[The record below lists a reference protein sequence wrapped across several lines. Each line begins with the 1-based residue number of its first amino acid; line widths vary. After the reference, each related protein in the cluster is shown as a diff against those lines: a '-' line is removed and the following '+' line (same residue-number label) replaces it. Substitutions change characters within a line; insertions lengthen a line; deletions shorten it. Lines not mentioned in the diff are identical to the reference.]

1 MHLHKIFY
9 ALYEY
14 EDGTTFATST
24 IQKITANRFVL
35 QDESDPSL
43 NKYYPWVLSGNA
55 DLKVKSVEGYTVDTN
70 LIPGLSLPNDEI
82 TNYDNQDGKY
92 DIHVIYKPKQQVMTI
107 EFVDVT
113 SGRSRLKQIRKDGF
127 SGGEVDYNPAQDI
140 QYYKDLGYT
149 VVNNTIVSSGNKIKF
164 TADPDDN
171 QYYEVDLKDGTTN
184 NGVPTDADNSEYN
197 ETHHT
202 VTRTINYEGTPT
214 SMDKVVQNVN
224 FERTYT
230 TDNVTKKTVKYGNW
244 TLVGD
249 SKFESVI
256 SPLVLGY
263 SPETYT
269 VQSVTPEITDTDS
282 TETVIYTINGQT
294 LDVIYHDDTDDKT
307 IDVVTKQGSFNQ
319 TGTYEVTDPE
329 NYELAENQLSSVD
342 YTFANNS
349 DADNFTIHL
358 VHKHETSVIT
368 TTRTINYNVIGS
380 DINAPEPTV
389 ESVNWNVDT
398 DKVTGEITY
407 TPTDNYAEV
416 KVNTIHGTQTDGS
429 QYSLVPETKTVASVN
444 LNTTQTKPESTSETV
459 NYKVAI
465 IGSGTALKTE
475 TSDPGYKVID
485 SDTPTQTVPTDEVE
499 DAPVYSDL
507 INQPETKSQTTVKLN
522 TSKNN
527 NDKVQSATQR
537 LPQTGENND
546 QNVLVSLGLIGMMFS
561 FMGITRFKKR
571 SR

>member
-149 VVNNTIVSSGNKIKF
+149 VVNNTIVSSVNKIKF

-202 VTRTINYEGTPT
+202 VTRTINYE
-214 SMDKVVQNVN
+214 
-224 FERTYT
+224 
-230 TDNVTKKTVKYGNW
+230 
-244 TLVGD
+244 
-249 SKFESVI
+249 
-256 SPLVLGY
+256 
-263 SPETYT
+263 
-269 VQSVTPEITDTDS
+269 
-282 TETVIYTINGQT
+282 
-294 LDVIYHDDTDDKT
+294 
-307 IDVVTKQGSFNQ
+307 
-319 TGTYEVTDPE
+319 
-329 NYELAENQLSSVD
+329 
-342 YTFANNS
+342 
-349 DADNFTIHL
+349 
-358 VHKHETSVIT
+358 
-368 TTRTINYNVIGS
+368 
-380 DINAPEPTV
+380 
-389 ESVNWNVDT
+389 
-398 DKVTGEITY
+398 
-407 TPTDNYAEV
+407 
-416 KVNTIHGTQTDGS
+416 
-429 QYSLVPETKTVASVN
+429 
-444 LNTTQTKPESTSETV
+444 
-459 NYKVAI
+459 
-465 IGSGTALKTE
+465 
-475 TSDPGYKVID
+475 
-485 SDTPTQTVPTDEVE
+485 
-499 DAPVYSDL
+499 
-507 INQPETKSQTTVKLN
+507 
-522 TSKNN
+522 
-527 NDKVQSATQR
+527 
-537 LPQTGENND
+537 
-546 QNVLVSLGLIGMMFS
+546 
-561 FMGITRFKKR
+561 
-571 SR
+571 